1 MLLTWN
7 ISWVHSDNPNSNSR
21 IQGFYLFF
29 SILHLYI
36 IFPVLRTILKDINYE
51 RTKISLNYSH
61 CVLFQQRSLK
71 ELEDYVVIQKRMSLQ
86 RLIRHPQRN
95 RRKTMEVQW
104 QGSPRKKLQA
114 ELWVKCQ
121 MLFTDQIR

>member
-21 IQGFYLFF
+21 IQGFYSFF
-29 SILHLYI
+29 PILHLYI

-71 ELEDYVVIQKRMSLQ
+71 EFEDYVVIQKRMSLQ